1 MSTQKRRQIKKV
13 SSFLKDKD
21 LATYG
26 AKLEQNIAL
35 DRIAEGIESLVLKQ
49 NNISSDKLSAIR
61 STHKRRQI
69 KKVSSFLKDKDL
81 ATYGASLEQN
91 NAFERIAEGISLLA
105 SKQDTSDTSRLE
117 KTAVF
122 ADDFWETPK
131 AKELLEEVKPKKF
144 IDYFT
149 ESDINKIIAKTKP
162 KKGEDF
168 FDGKDGK
175 TPKKGVDYFDGEK
188 GEPGIPGSPGEKGEP
203 GTPGS
208 PDTPNE
214 IAEKINSLDGAIEF
228 RVLKNIP
235 KSFSSSSGRG
245 KAGGGG
251 VSDGDKGDITV
262 SGSGSIWN
270 INADALNNWDKPFGS
285 ATFTY
290 DVDGNIDT
298 KTVGVTTLTYSYD
311 VDGNVDSITDGLN
324 IKSFVY
330 NVDGDVEAINYS

>member
-1 MSTQKRRQIKKV
+1 
-13 SSFLKDKD
+13 
-21 LATYG
+21 
-26 AKLEQNIAL
+26 
-35 DRIAEGIESLVLKQ
+35 
-49 NNISSDKLSAIR
+49 
-61 STHKRRQI
+61 
-69 KKVSSFLKDKDL
+69 
-81 ATYGASLEQN
+81 
-91 NAFERIAEGISLLA
+91 
-105 SKQDTSDTSRLE
+105 
-117 KTAVF
+117 
-122 ADDFWETPK
+122 
-131 AKELLEEVKPKKF
+131 VKPKKF

-149 ESDINKIIAKTKP
+149 ESDINKIIAKIKP
-162 KKGEDF
+162 KKGEDY
-168 FDGKDGK
+168 FDGEKGEPG
-175 TPKKGVDYFDGEK
+175 TPGSPGEK

-203 GTPGS
+203 GIPGS
-208 PDTPNE
+208 PDTPKE
-214 IAEKINSLDGAIEF
+214 IAEKINSLDSAIEF
-228 RVLKNIP
+228 RVLKNVP

-311 VDGNVDSITDGLN
+311 VDGNVDSITDGSN